1 MNFNQKV
8 TDYIDKASEE
18 QIAILET
25 LRQLIQ
31 EKCWKCENFSQNMS
45 KKH

>member
-31 EKCWKCENFSQNMS
+31 EKC
-45 KKH
+45 